1 MFVINAILHALQ
13 ISVFMLWEVLWP
25 LAFGFLLSAMVQTV
39 VSKRAV
45 ANALGKPDFKGFVLA
60 CGLGAASSSCS
71 YAAVAVARTLF
82 RRGASFVNAM
92 IFEFAS
98 TNLVFELGL
107 VLLILLGWQFV
118 AAEFAGGLLMAVILW
133 ILFKAT
139 LRRRMVDDAKR
150 QAERGVFG
158 TTHEAHGEMDV
169 SITDGPFL
177 SRLFSPRAFTAISHA
192 FFMDLNALY
201 LDLGLG
207 FLIAGALAAWV
218 PNSWWQAFFLTNQP
232 ALNEFWG
239 PLIGPV
245 ISMLSFVCSV
255 GNVPLA
261 VVLWNGGISFG
272 GVISFLFADLIILPI
287 LNIYRKYYGGRT
299 ALYLLVVSYGAMALA
314 GFLIGGAFQLLG
326 LAPTNHHVTVFETQ
340 PTWNYTTVLDIGFVV
355 LMAVLAWRFV
365 TTGGIEML
373 RAHARRPDAGAKLVG
388 DPVCGMSVDPAT
400 ATEHVEYMGTTYHF
414 CSAGCR
420 SAFEKDPAR
429 YSAQAVELEHAGHL
443 GHSSVM
449 AAKPKVEI
457 RGAINREMERHQA
470 IDPVCGM
477 SVDPEHAEHRSF
489 LKGETY
495 YFCSAGCKES
505 FDKDPGKY
513 IHKGQS

>member
-13 ISVFMLWEVLWP
+13 ISFFMLWEVLWP
-25 LAFGFLLSAMVQTV
+25 LAFGFLLSAMIQTV

-45 ANALGKPDFKGFVLA
+45 GGLLGKPDLKGFVLA
-60 CGLGAASSSCS
+60 CGFGAASSSCS
-71 YAAVAVARTLF
+71 YAAVAVARSLF
-82 RRGASFVNAM
+82 RRGASFVNAI

-133 ILFKAT
+133 ILFKVS
-139 LRRRMVDDAKR
+139 LRQRMVVEAKR

-158 TTHEAHGEMDV
+158 SSHEAHGEMDH

-201 LDLGLG
+201 VDLGLG

-218 PNSWWQAFFLTNQP
+218 PNSLWQALFLTNHP
-232 ALNEFWG
+232 ILNEFWG

-272 GVISFLFADLIILPI
+272 GVISFIFADLIILPI

-299 ALYLLVVSYGAMALA
+299 ALYLLVVSYAAMALA
-314 GFLIGGAFQLLG
+314 GFLIGGAFKLLG
-326 LAPTNHHVTVFETQ
+326 LAPTNHHVTVFETR
-340 PTWNYTTVLDIGFVV
+340 PSWNYTTFLDIGFLV

-373 RAHARRPDAGAKLVG
+373 RAHARRPEAGAKLVR

-400 ATEHVEYMGTTYHF
+400 ATEQTDYEGATYYF
-414 CSAGCR
+414 CSVGCR
-420 SAFEKDPAR
+420 SKFEKDPAR
-429 YSAQAVELEHAGHL
+429 YTAPVMHVEHA
-443 GHSSVM
+443 
-449 AAKPKVEI
+449 
-457 RGAINREMERHQA
+457 RHQGQSHVVTSTQGGDMEHRQA
-470 IDPVCGM
+470 TIDPVCGM
-477 SVDPEHAEHRSF
+477 TVDPDHAEYRSF
-489 LKGETY
+489 EKGETY
-495 YFCSAGCKES
+495 YFCSASCKET
-505 FDKDPGKY
+505 FDKDPSKY
-513 IHKGQS
+513 IGGTSANRGRS

>member
-1 MFVINAILHALQ
+1 MFVFNAIVHALQ
-13 ISVFMLWEVLWP
+13 ISLFMLWEVLWP
-25 LAFGFLLSAMVQTV
+25 LAFGFLLSAMIQTV

-45 ANALGKPDFKGFVLA
+45 AGALGKPDLKGFFLA
-60 CGLGAASSSCS
+60 CGFGAASSSCS
-71 YAAVAVARTLF
+71 YAAVAVGRALF
-82 RRGASFVNAM
+82 RRGASFVNAL
-92 IFEFAS
+92 IFEFAA

-133 ILFKAT
+133 ILFKVT
-139 LRRRMVDDAKR
+139 LRQRMVDAAKR

-158 TTHEAHGEMDV
+158 STHEAHGEMDV

-177 SRLFSPRAFTAISHA
+177 SRIFSPRGFTAISHS
-192 FFMDLNALY
+192 FYMDLNALY
-201 LDLGLG
+201 VDLGLG

-218 PNSWWQAFFLTNQP
+218 PNSWWQAFFLTNHP
-232 ALNEFWG
+232 TLNEFWS

-299 ALYLLVVSYGAMALA
+299 ALYLLGVSYAAMVLA
-314 GFLIGGAFQLLG
+314 GFLVGGAFQLLG
-326 LAPTNHHVTVFETQ
+326 LAPTNHHVTVFEAQ
-340 PTWNYTTVLDIGFVV
+340 PTWNYTTFLDIAFLV
-355 LMAVLAWRFV
+355 LMAVMAWRFV

-373 RAHARRPDAGAKLVG
+373 RAHARRPAAGAELVR
-388 DPVCGMSVDPAT
+388 DPVCGMSVDPVT
-400 ATEHVEYMGTTYHF
+400 AAEHVEYMGTHNYF

-420 SAFEKDPAR
+420 SKFEQDPAR
-429 YSAQAVELEHAGHL
+429 YTAQVVEVAHAGHL
-443 GHSSVM
+443 SHSLGT
-449 AAKPKVEI
+449 AAVPGGELE
-457 RGAINREMERHQA
+457 NQSA

-477 SVDPEHAEHRSF
+477 SVDVERAEYRSF
-489 LKGETY
+489 QKGETY
-495 YFCSAGCKES
+495 YFCSAGCKET
-505 FDKDPGKY
+505 FDRDPDKY
-513 IHKGQS
+513 IGKGKKVIR

>member
-1 MFVINAILHALQ
+1 MFVVNAILHALQ
-13 ISVFMLWEVLWP
+13 ISFFMLWEVLWP
-25 LAFGFLLSAMVQTV
+25 LAFGFLLSAMIQTV

-45 ANALGKPDFKGFVLA
+45 ASVLGRTDLKGFILA
-60 CGLGAASSSCS
+60 CGFGAASSSCS
-71 YAAVAVARTLF
+71 YAAVALARALF
-82 RRGASFVNAM
+82 RRGASFVNAI

-133 ILFKAT
+133 ILFKVT
-139 LRRRMVDDAKR
+139 LRQRMVDAAMR

-158 TTHEAHGEMDV
+158 STHEAHGDMDV

-201 LDLGLG
+201 VDLGLG

-218 PNSWWQAFFLTNQP
+218 PNSWWQAFFLTNHP
-232 ALNEFWG
+232 TLNEFWG

-299 ALYLLVVSYGAMALA
+299 ALYLFVVSYAAMALA
-314 GFLIGGAFQLLG
+314 GFLVGGAFQLLG

-340 PTWNYTTVLDIGFVV
+340 PTWNYTTFLDLAFLV

-373 RAHARRPDAGAKLVG
+373 RAHSRRPAPGAQLVR

-400 ATEHVEYMGTTYHF
+400 ATEHVEYMGTTQYF

-420 SAFEKDPAR
+420 TKFEKDPAR
-429 YSAQAVELEHAGHL
+429 YTTQVVQLEHAGRL
-443 GHSSVM
+443 GHSHVM
-449 AAKPKVEI
+449 ATMP
-457 RGAINREMERHQA
+457 RGDMERHQSA

-477 SVDPEHAEHRSF
+477 RVDPDHAEYRSF
-489 LKGETY
+489 QKGEAY
-495 YFCSAGCKES
+495 YFCSAGCKET

-513 IHKGQS
+513 ITRPKTGSGA

>member
-1 MFVINAILHALQ
+1 LFVVNAILHALQ
-13 ISVFMLWEVLWP
+13 ISLFMLWEVLWP

-45 ANALGKPDFKGFVLA
+45 AGALGRPDLKGFVLA

-71 YAAVAVARTLF
+71 YAAVAVARALF
-82 RRGASFVNAM
+82 RRGASFVNAI

-133 ILFKAT
+133 ILFKVT
-139 LRRRMVDDAKR
+139 LRQRMVDDARR
-150 QAERGVFG
+150 QADRGVFG
-158 TTHEAHGEMDV
+158 STHEAHGEMDI

-177 SRLFSPRAFTAISHA
+177 SRLFSPRAFTAIAHS
-192 FFMDLNALY
+192 FYMDLNALY
-201 LDLGLG
+201 VDLGLG

-218 PNSWWQAFFLTNQP
+218 PNSWWQAFFLTNHP
-232 ALNEFWG
+232 TLNQFWG

-272 GVISFLFADLIILPI
+272 GVISFIFADLIILPI

-299 ALYLLVVSYGAMALA
+299 ALYLLVVSYAAMALA

-326 LAPTNHHVTVFETQ
+326 LVPTNHHVAVFETR
-340 PTWNYTTVLDIGFVV
+340 PAWNYTTFLDIVSLV

-373 RAHARRPDAGAKLVG
+373 RAHARRPSTEVE
-388 DPVCGMSVDPAT
+388 PV
-400 ATEHVEYMGTTYHF
+400 
-414 CSAGCR
+414 
-420 SAFEKDPAR
+420 
-429 YSAQAVELEHAGHL
+429 GHL
-443 GHSSVM
+443 AHSHVM
-449 AAKPKVEI
+449 AATP
-457 RGAINREMERHQA
+457 GGEMERPTSA

-477 SVDPEHAEHRSF
+477 TVDPERAEYRSF
-489 LKGETY
+489 QKGETY
-495 YFCSAGCKES
+495 YFCSAGCKKT
-505 FDKDPGKY
+505 FDKDPAKY
-513 IHKGQS
+513 IGRGEKQ